1 MTLTMVCVMMIVNVD
16 AFGQV
21 SEFNDT
27 NCGGTADASADCSAA
42 IGDNAT
48 VTSSAVESIAIG
60 SDANADGATS
70 IAVGVAAESDGENS
84 NTFGNRAKARGDN
97 SMAIGRN
104 VISASSADYN
114 YVFGMGYGTGLENDI
129 SNSIMI
135 GVNSTEPTMYFEN
148 AGGGSGL
155 GRVGIGTTDPDGL
168 LHLVD
173 ESNSNT
179 DLVIEKAEAYNG
191 RLVFQNAGTELA
203 NIRLKNDED
212 LVIECDQS
220 NGDILF
226 KVNDGID

>member
-16 AFGQV
+16 AFGQ
-21 SEFNDT
+21 
-27 NCGGTADASADCSAA
+27 CGLCS
-42 IGDNAT
+42 GNAT
-48 VTSSAVESIAIG
+48 GTDAVAVGGNANGVESGAFGALSVAYGEESIAIG
-60 SDANADGATS
+60 TATVGTSSTDADGSFA
-70 IAVGVAAESDGENS
+70 
-84 NTFGNRAKARGDN
+84 FGLKVFSYGDN
-97 SMAIGRN
+97 SFAIGHKVETDAN
-104 VISASSADYN
+104 DTYSYI
-114 YVFGMGYGTGLENDI
+114 FGRGLLNTQFINDI
-129 SNSIMI
+129 SNSIMF
-135 GVNSTEPTMYFEN
+135 GMNSDVPTLFIEGA
-148 AGGGSGL
+148 AGSSGSI